1 MRLRRM
7 IMKSRM
13 SMRYTVLIDGKAGAY
28 GVVFPDLPGCVAM
41 GKTIDA
47 ALANAADV
55 LRDWFELSEEHGETV
70 PLPRPP
76 EKLRRDPEVVS
87 ALAEGATLASVP
99 LVRETGRPV
108 KANLSIDSGVL
119 AAIDA
124 AAERR
129 KLTRSGMVELL
140 AKTTLPRLT

>member
-1 MRLRRM
+1 
-7 IMKSRM
+7 
-13 SMRYTVLIDGKAGAY
+13 MRYTVLIDGKAGAY

-41 GKTIDA
+41 GKTMEA

-55 LRDWFELSEEHGETV
+55 LRDWFEVSEEHGEAV
-70 PLPRPP
+70 PLPRPI
-76 EKLRRDPEVVS
+76 EKLRRDPEVAS
-87 ALAEGATLASVP
+87 ALAEGASLASVP
-99 LVRETGRPV
+99 LIRETGKPV

-124 AAERR
+124 AAEHH

-140 AKTTLPRLT
+140 AKTTLPRIS